1 MKQNN
6 MVANKKHLMYR
17 FWKLHRSE
25 HKYFYLLMFCSLLG
39 NILVVAMTFLMALGI
54 DKIVAIIQLK
64 EPLSVTLG
72 LLTEQLLPTVL
83 LLVLFSLIS
92 SGLSYVQERAMAT
105 LSERLT
111 LNTRKLI
118 TKKIKKLP
126 MSFFDNHQV
135 GDLISRTTTGLNQL
149 SQVLLTGVNQLF
161 TSIVTILFAGIMLI
175 YIDSKMSILVIGLL
189 VLSGLVTHK
198 FSMINKEVADKAQ
211 VKLGSINNEMEE
223 YLSGVIVS
231 KSFNQE
237 NQQMDAISQTI
248 EEHYTVFKRAQ
259 FLNFAIYPLSRFINQ
274 SAFIFSAIFGAM
286 TVLSG
291 GITIGFLQA
300 YLQYINQISEPI
312 STASYVINS
321 IQAAMASIER
331 IFYILDHEEEQA
343 DTSRKTIQQPA
354 GNIRFK
360 DVRFGYSPDKTLMKK
375 VDFDAKANQ
384 KIAIVGP
391 TGAGK
396 TTLVNLLMRFYD
408 IESGQ
413 IEFDGI
419 PTTDLPRE
427 NLRSLF
433 GMVLQNTWLFEGTI
447 AENIAYGKMD
457 ATREEI
463 IQAAKIAQCHHFILT
478 LPNGYDS
485 LVTSDN
491 GGGLSQGQ
499 QQLLTIARV
508 ILANPPV
515 VILDEATS
523 SVDTRTEL
531 QIQEAM
537 NSLTQNRTSF
547 VIAHRLSTIENADLI
562 LVMDKGD
569 IIEKGT
575 HKQLLKRPTLYRS
588 LYNSQFQAT

>member
-6 MVANKKHLMYR
+6 MMPNKKHLMYR
-17 FWKLHRSE
+17 FWKLHRFE
-25 HKYFYLLMFCSLLG
+25 HKYFYLLMFCSLVG
-39 NILVVAMTFLMALGI
+39 NILVVAMTFMMALGI
-54 DKIVAIIQLK
+54 DKIVAVIQLK
-64 EPLSVTLG
+64 ESLSVTLD

-83 LLVLFSLIS
+83 LLILFSLIS

-149 SQVLLTGVNQLF
+149 SQVLLTGINQLF
-161 TSIVTILFAGIMLI
+161 TSVVTILFAGIMLI

-231 KSFNQE
+231 KTFNQE
-237 NQQMDAISQTI
+237 NQQTEAISQTI
-248 EEHYTVFKRAQ
+248 DEHYTVFKRAQ
-259 FLNFAIYPLSRFINQ
+259 FLNFAIYPLSRVINQ

-343 DTSRKTIQQPA
+343 DTRRTTIQHPA

-485 LVTSDN
+485 IVTSDN